1 MPPFPAL
8 TGPSYR
14 AKSGM
19 ADYERC
25 VGFFL
30 EKNAG
35 PGAVYPWSLLPLP
48 GLTAVATVAEAPG
61 RGLWA
66 MDGRCLRAAGAA
78 IYEVDNAHTHTLR
91 GAVLTDGTPVFFASS
106 GDAGA
111 ELAMASVGS
120 VYIFNLAT
128 NVFTGP
134 IASLTAH
141 QVGYLDGYFIGL
153 DRTTSTV
160 RLSDLLDGLTWD
172 PTQFVQ
178 RSSAPDKW
186 QAMIVAG
193 TYLYLFGSETSDV
206 WYNAGTFPFPLSP
219 VPGALLQVGIAAVNS
234 AAVVAG
240 APVWL
245 AQTKDGMRSVVRGNG
260 TGQPTPISDSAV
272 DAALRGYSTVED
284 ARASVMEYAG
294 HAFYVLT
301 FPTAGATWQYD
312 VTTGAWMEWPFWNVT
327 GGFEEANLVMH
338 RATAFGRYL
347 GDSRTS
353 GALYVVS
360 GDVYSDNGAAIR
372 RVRQVPFPRLTPDA
386 MWIFLSGLEIFLETG
401 LGLQSG
407 QGSDPTVVLQ
417 ITRDGGRTWG
427 PERTCSAGMV
437 GQYLTKVYWTVGG
450 RFRDGFGGVRLIF
463 TDPVPWRIN
472 GAAFQAEPGT
482 H

>member
-14 AKSGM
+14 AASQM

-48 GLTAVATVAEAPG
+48 GLTAVATVPEGPG
-61 RGLWA
+61 RGVWS
-66 MDGRCLRAAGAA
+66 MDARCLRASGGKL
-78 IYEVDNAHTHTLR
+78 YEVDAAFAHTER
-91 GAVLTDGTPVFFASS
+91 GSIATDSTPAQFASS

-111 ELAMASVGS
+111 ELATASVGS
-120 VYIFNLAT
+120 VYIFNLST
-128 NVFTGP
+128 NVFAGP
-134 IASLTAH
+134 IAALTAH
-141 QVGYLDGYFIGL
+141 HVGYLDGYFLGL
-153 DRTTSTV
+153 DRVTSTL
-160 RLSDLLDGLTWD
+160 RISELLDGLTWD
-172 PTQFVQ
+172 PTQFAQ

-186 QAMIVAG
+186 QAMLVNG
-193 TYLYLFGSETSDV
+193 PYVYLLGSETFDV
-206 WYNAGTFPFPLSP
+206 WQNTGAFPFPLAP
-219 VPGALLQVGIAAVNS
+219 IAGAVVPVGIGAVNS

-245 AQTKDGMRSVVRGNG
+245 AQTAAGMRSVVRGNG
-260 TGQPTPISDSAV
+260 TGLPSPISSPSV
-272 DAALRGYSTVED
+272 DAALRGYAAIDDFEG
-284 ARASVMEYAG
+284 SVMEYAG
-294 HAFYVLT
+294 HPFYILSSPAMGV
-301 FPTAGATWQYD
+301 TWLYD
-312 VTTGAWMEWPFWNVT
+312 VSTDQWTEWPLWNT
-327 GGFEEANLVMH
+327 TSGSEEANAVLH
-338 RATAFGRYL
+338 RVTAFGRYL
-347 GDSRTS
+347 GDDRRS
-353 GALYVVS
+353 GVLYTVS
-360 GDVYSDNGAAIR
+360 GSVYSDNGAAIR
-372 RVRQVPFPRLTPDA
+372 RVRQVPFPRLTSDGT
-386 MWIFLSGLEIFLETG
+386 WIFLSGLEVFLETG

-427 PERTCSAGMV
+427 PERTCSAGRV
-437 GQYLTKVYWTVGG
+437 GEYLAKVYWSVGG

-472 GAAFQAEPGT
+472 GAAFQAEAGT